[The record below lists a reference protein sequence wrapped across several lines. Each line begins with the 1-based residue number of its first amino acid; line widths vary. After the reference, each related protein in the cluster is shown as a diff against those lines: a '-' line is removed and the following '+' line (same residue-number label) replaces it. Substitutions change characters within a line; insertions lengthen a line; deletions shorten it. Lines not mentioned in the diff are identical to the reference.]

1 MQPGAPHTASLPAG
15 CAHGSTPLPG
25 TRRGLRAAAGTQAPL
40 HQVKTKCMLAR
51 DLCTPCMSPQ
61 GKRCF
66 LPHLTSGV
74 TALTATS
81 SFQESVDR
89 KRQARG
95 ARAVVRGGGSCGSE
109 PLGAARLVAA
119 PVVLLLG
126 LVLPEVFAQ
135 CLFLSPT
142 ISVYHV
148 GSWQVHL
155 KYV

>member
-40 HQVKTKCMLAR
+40 HRVKTKFMLAR

-89 KRQARG
+89 KRQAGGPGPWRG
-95 ARAVVRGGGSCGSE
+95 AV
-109 PLGAARLVAA
+109 A
-119 PVVLLLG
+119 PVGPNPSGRRVWWQLLWCSYWVLCCLRFLHG
-126 LVLPEVFAQ
+126 VF
-135 CLFLSPT
+135 S
-142 ISVYHV
+142 
-148 GSWQVHL
+148 
-155 KYV
+155 

>member
-1 MQPGAPHTASLPAG
+1 MYVAAGKALLPSTFNFWCD
-15 CAHGSTPLPG
+15 CAHSHVVIP
-25 TRRGLRAAAGTQAPL
+25 
-40 HQVKTKCMLAR
+40 
-51 DLCTPCMSPQ
+51 
-61 GKRCF
+61 GKR
-66 LPHLTSGV
+66 G
-74 TALTATS
+74 
-81 SFQESVDR
+81 QETPGR

-95 ARAVVRGGGSCGSE
+95 ARAVVRGGGSCGSK

-126 LVLPEVFAQ
+126 LVLPEVFAR